1 MENNTI
7 NINYIDKK
15 DRNEQ
20 YLLEMGLFMCHPTDE
35 NMKRTFNKV
44 GINTDKFTNYM
55 FFVLLWIIYKAQD
68 NYTDTIAF
76 DGLDVWNM
84 RLYVTDDKAIVF
96 VNDNCDLVMNEDLYN
111 RMSSEIRKSLN
122 LKD

>member
-7 NINYIDKK
+7 NIHILDVK
-15 DRNEQ
+15 DTNEQ

-35 NMKRTFNKV
+35 NMKRAFNKF
-44 GINTDKFTNYM
+44 GINTEEFTNYIL
-55 FFVLLWIIYKAQD
+55 FVILWIIYQTQD
-68 NYTDTIAF
+68 DFTDTIAF

-84 RLYVTDDKAIVF
+84 KLYVTDNKEIVF
-96 VNDNCDLVMNEDLYN
+96 VNDNGDLVMNEELYN
-111 RMSSEIRKSLN
+111 RMSSIIRERLN

>member
-20 YLLEMGLFMCHPTDE
+20 YLLEMGQFMCHPTDE
-35 NMKRTFNKV
+35 NLKRTFSKV

-84 RLYVTDDKAIVF
+84 KLYVTDDKAIVF
-96 VNDNCDLVMNEDLYN
+96 VNDNGDLVMNEELYN